1 MTSARA
7 SWHWRVEA
15 DVEVGA
21 VDEAASLREL
31 DELRGLL
38 RVDREGLL
46 ADDVLA
52 RLQCRPRLRVVELVR
67 RRQMND
73 VDAIVGEHLLEAV
86 VRLGKR
92 DRPAL
97 GARPLRRGAD
107 DAEDLYAESAQCVDV
122 HDADE
127 AGSHHRRT
135 QIRQV
140 THRMPIVRGRAPR
153 L

>member
-1 MTSARA
+1 MLKLVQWTRPLRCASSTS
-7 SWHWRVEA
+7 SA
-15 DVEVGA
+15 D
-21 VDEAASLREL
+21 S
-31 DELRGLL
+31 L
-38 RVDREGLL
+38 RVDRERLL

-52 RLQCRPRLRVVELVR
+52 RLQCRPRLCVVELVR

-127 AGSHHRRT
+127 AGAHHRRT